1 MRIKWECH
9 GYHIVMK
16 CCVLYAVVWCPV
28 VKYSFMQWGAGGY
41 VRVST
46 RYVQTVHDI
55 FIKFAPLLF
64 LFLSLLFFLLHI
76 HTYINS
82 LSLSLYS
89 RTCAHSLS
97 ATDIDRVYEWCME
110 ARLVRDPSQEVR
122 TNTTIPYSTAPYRT
136 VLYTVQY
143 LVRSLWRYSSTGLI
157 IQ

>member
-1 MRIKWECH
+1 
-9 GYHIVMK
+9 MK
-16 CCVLYAVVWCPV
+16 CCVLYAVVRCPGV
-28 VKYSFMQWGAGGY
+28 IDSFMRWGVGGD

-46 RYVQTVHDI
+46 RYVRTVHEI

-76 HTYINS
+76 LTYINS

-122 TNTTIPYSTAPYRT
+122 TSTL
-136 VLYTVQY
+136 LYTVQY
-143 LVRSLWRYSSTGLI
+143 LVRSL
-157 IQ
+157 